1 MRFTYILFITSFFV
15 LFYNYIGYGILL
27 WALVKIKRR
36 LQKAKPPAAPYEPE
50 VTLIV
55 AAYNEETVI
64 EEKIVNTLALDYP
77 EEKLRLLFITDGS
90 SDNTPAIISR
100 YPRIQLLHAA
110 ARTGK
115 TAALNRAM
123 QHVETPYVIFC
134 DANTLLNAAAVR
146 NIVQHYADE
155 GTGGV
160 AGEKKVIS
168 SGGSAGAAATEGI
181 YWKYESFLKKLDA
194 ELYSVVGAAGELFS
208 VRTALFQ
215 PVEEAVILDDFI
227 ISLRINI
234 KGYRIAYAPDAYA
247 MEAPSDSIKEEHK
260 RKIRISAGGFQ
271 SIVML
276 RALLNVFRFPV
287 VSFQYISHR
296 VLRWTLSPL
305 SLLILL
311 LSNITLAIYE
321 GGWFFNTCLAIQVLG
336 YLAALT
342 GYKLAER
349 NIRISLFYIPFYFLF
364 MNIAVYQGFYR
375 YLTNNQSAAWEKA
388 KRSNKVPNTN
398 IQIAE
403 NGETIVRSS

>member
-1 MRFTYILFITSFFV
+1 MRITYILFTASLLI

-27 WALVKIKRR
+27 WALVKIKR
-36 LQKAKPPAAPYEPE
+36 LLGGKKPADQDYEPE
-50 VTLIV
+50 VTLVV
-55 AAYNEETVI
+55 AAYNEEAVI
-64 EEKIVNTLALDYP
+64 EEKIANTLALDYP
-77 EEKLRLLFITDGS
+77 KKKLQLLFITDGS
-90 SDNTPAIISR
+90 TDNTPGIISR
-100 YPRIQLLHAA
+100 YPEIQLLHTS
-110 ARTGK
+110 ARNGK

-123 QHVETPYVIFC
+123 EHVQTPYVIFC
-134 DANTLLNAAAVR
+134 DANTLLNTAAVR
-146 NIVQHYADE
+146 NIVKHYADNN
-155 GTGGV
+155 TGGV

-168 SGGSAGAAATEGI
+168 DGAAGAAATEGV

-208 VRTALFQ
+208 IRTGLFQ
-215 PVEEAVILDDFI
+215 PVEPNVILDDFV

-247 MEAPSDSIKEEHK
+247 METPSDSIREEHK
-260 RKIRISAGGFQ
+260 RKIRICAGGFQ

-305 SLLILL
+305 SLPVLL
-311 LSNITLAIYE
+311 LTNIILAVYE
-321 GGWFFNTCLAIQVLG
+321 GGWQFHISLAMQVLG
-336 YLAALT
+336 YMAALT

-349 NIRISLFYIPFYFLF
+349 NIKISLFYIPFYFLF
-364 MNIAVYQGFYR
+364 MNVAVYQGFYR

-388 KRSNKVPNTN
+388 KRSNTVPNTN

>member
-1 MRFTYILFITSFFV
+1 MRITYILFIASFLI

-27 WALVKIKRR
+27 WTLVKIKRLLVR
-36 LQKAKPPAAPYEPE
+36 TKPAETSYEPE

-77 EEKLRLLFITDGS
+77 KEKLRLLFITDGS
-90 SDNTPAIISR
+90 TDNTPGIIAR
-100 YPRIQLLHAA
+100 YPQIQLLHTLT
-110 ARTGK
+110 RNGK

-123 QHVETPYVIFC
+123 EHVQTPYVIFC
-134 DANTLLNAAAVR
+134 DANTLLNSAAVR
-146 NIVQHYADE
+146 NIVKHYADE
-155 GTGGV
+155 NTGGV

-168 SGGSAGAAATEGI
+168 TGAAGAAATEGV

-208 VRTALFQ
+208 IRTDLFQ
-215 PVEEAVILDDFI
+215 AVEPNVILDDFV

-247 MEAPSDSIKEEHK
+247 METPSDSIKEEHK
-260 RKIRISAGGFQ
+260 RKIRICAGGFQ
-271 SIVML
+271 AIVML
-276 RALLNVFRFPV
+276 RALLNVFRYPV

-305 SLLILL
+305 SLSVLLIT
-311 LSNITLAIYE
+311 NIILAVYG
-321 GGWFFNTCLAIQVLG
+321 GGWLFNAFLAIQLLG
-336 YLAALT
+336 YAAALT
-342 GYKLAER
+342 GYKLAEH

>member
-1 MRFTYILFITSFFV
+1 MRFTYILFYASFFI

-27 WALVKIKRR
+27 WALVKVKR
-36 LQKAKPPAAPYEPE
+36 LLVKAKPAAAPYEPE

-55 AAYNEETVI
+55 AAYNEEAVI

-77 EEKLRLLFITDGS
+77 KEKLRLLFITDGS
-90 SDNTPAIISR
+90 TDSTPAIISS
-100 YPRIQLLHAA
+100 YPTIKLLHSNT
-110 ARTGK
+110 RNGK

-123 QHVETPYVIFC
+123 EHVQTPYVIFC
-134 DANTLLNAAAVR
+134 DANTLLNTAAVR

-155 GTGGV
+155 RTGGV

-168 SGGSAGAAATEGI
+168 ENAAGAAATEGV

-208 VRTALFQ
+208 VRTSLFQ
-215 PVEEAVILDDFI
+215 PVEEAVILDDFV

-247 MEAPSDSIKEEHK
+247 METPSDSIKEEHK

-276 RALLNVFRFPV
+276 RALLNIFRFPV

-305 SLLILL
+305 SLLLL
-311 LSNITLAIYE
+311 LMSNIVLAVYA
-321 GGWFFNTCLAIQVLG
+321 GGWFYPACLAVQVLG

-349 NIRISLFYIPFYFLF
+349 NIKISLFYIPFYFLF

-375 YLTNNQSAAWEKA
+375 YLTRSQSAAWEKA
-388 KRSNKVPNTN
+388 KRSNKVPNAN

>member
-1 MRFTYILFITSFFV
+1 M
-15 LFYNYIGYGILL
+15 
-27 WALVKIKRR
+27 WALVKIKR
-36 LQKAKPPAAPYEPE
+36 LLVKAKPPAAPYEPE
-50 VTLIV
+50 VTLVV
-55 AAYNEETVI
+55 AAYNEEAVI
-64 EEKIVNTLALDYP
+64 REKIENTLALDYP
-77 EEKLRLLFITDGS
+77 KEKLRLLFITDGS
-90 SDNTPAIISR
+90 TDNTPAIISR
-100 YPRIQLLHAA
+100 FPGIQLLHSN
-110 ARTGK
+110 ARNGK

-123 QHVETPYVIFC
+123 EHVQTPYVIFC
-134 DANTLLNAAAVR
+134 DANTLLNTGAVR
-146 NIVQHYADE
+146 NMVKHYAD
-155 GTGGV
+155 GRTGGV

-168 SGGSAGAAATEGI
+168 SGAAGAAATEGV

-208 VRTALFQ
+208 IRTALFQ
-215 PVEEAVILDDFI
+215 PVEEDVILDDFV

-247 MEAPSDSIKEEHK
+247 METPSDSIKEEHK

-276 RALLNVFRFPV
+276 RALLNIFRYPL

-305 SLLILL
+305 SLLIFL
-311 LSNITLAIYE
+311 LSNIVLAIYP
-321 GGWFFNTCLAIQVLG
+321 GGWFFNAFLVVQVLG

-349 NIRISLFYIPFYFLF
+349 NIKISLFYIPFYFLF

-375 YLTNNQSAAWEKA
+375 YLTRSQSAAWEKA